1 MSLEKFKT
9 STTGLCKTAIF
20 KVKSRPIGDQ
30 AIEVIQW
37 NTQKL
42 AWDFI
47 ELTHNGRKV
56 NANLNP
62 TRCVMCHA
70 GTPKP
75 ILPTHAEYYQGKLK
89 PIFAQYPLWPGFYG
103 SINDIVGVP
112 GTSDTIMANESDT
125 RAHINDFL
133 FDDSEELARLRES
146 LDKNPKYMN
155 VVRHE
160 MKIHQEHF
168 EKFINSMADRPRYKH
183 LTPLSELYTKTN
195 ETVPAFLRS
204 APYRR
209 SFSKDYGHYIL
220 RPNFYLSS
228 LMSFYQAQAIAR
240 EIMAYLLA
248 YQYNLV
254 HAAKTG
260 TPHLPLFAWN
270 LEGNEEIA
278 SYHYGNVFSD
288 LNEIVLWNL
297 AANIFPNIDL
307 EDGRSAHEARHAEFN
322 ASKHLSRNVAET
334 EIFVEALLGNLGF
347 VSRFTSSQMDFATT
361 RQKYYGQELKGSR
374 TFKGLPVSKHC
385 KNDFMVEAQKELNQL
400 ASSSDPLPHI
410 KYRIDEKLL
419 NIPQV
424 PRFREPN
431 LASATLKDK
440 FLKTLDPVQTLP
452 IPFGNLM
459 PYGRRAMDAFSL
471 VCESKLIENAYAS
484 QSNLATFDQKFN
496 CLKRRKTVNGVA
508 QMNESG
514 SPIFEIFPNTPENNE
529 NCLCRSLYVRKHNVF
544 KSYYHIE

>member
-1 MSLEKFKT
+1 
-9 STTGLCKTAIF
+9 
-20 KVKSRPIGDQ
+20 
-30 AIEVIQW
+30 
-37 NTQKL
+37 
-42 AWDFI
+42 
-47 ELTHNGRKV
+47 
-56 NANLNP
+56 
-62 TRCVMCHA
+62 
-70 GTPKP
+70 
-75 ILPTHAEYYQGKLK
+75 
-89 PIFAQYPLWPGFYG
+89 
-103 SINDIVGVP
+103 
-112 GTSDTIMANESDT
+112 
-125 RAHINDFL
+125 
-133 FDDSEELARLRES
+133 
-146 LDKNPKYMN
+146 
-155 VVRHE
+155 
-160 MKIHQEHF
+160 
-168 EKFINSMADRPRYKH
+168 
-183 LTPLSELYTKTN
+183 
-195 ETVPAFLRS
+195 
-204 APYRR
+204 
-209 SFSKDYGHYIL
+209 
-220 RPNFYLSS
+220 
-228 LMSFYQAQAIAR
+228 MSFYQAQAIAR
-240 EIMAYLLA
+240 EIMAFPEYDRIKYSLLSAKFNCAGAYNLKSQNGKLKLTDLNPSFDLIYPNVINQESRDKQYLLA

-278 SYHYGNVFSD
+278 SYHYGNEFSD

-297 AANIFPNIDL
+297 AANVFPNIDL

-424 PRFREPN
+424 PNTPAFQPVALNGIRQACEGCHTSKVFEPQFNTDWHSDTFHRDIKEGPKPWFREPG

-440 FLKTLDPVQTLP
+440 FLKTLNPEQTLP

-459 PYGRRAMDAFSL
+459 PYGRRTMDAFSL

-484 QSNLATFDQKFN
+484 PSNLSTFDQKFN
-496 CLKRRKTVNGVA
+496 CLKRRKAVNGVA
-508 QMNESG
+508 QLNESG

-529 NCLCRSLYVRKHNVF
+529 NCQCRSLYVRKHNVF
-544 KSYYHIE
+544 KNYYHIE